1 MMIKQPTPILR
12 KPKIIFL
19 FDDFT
24 GTAGCAMVACNGFSG
39 IGGTAVVDVVAS
51 AALVVAVV
59 VVGVGVS
66 TGVDVTVELCD
77 YVTAYTDFP
86 LELLLG
92 WMLAV
97 LPLHRK
103 HNRTGRLVAAT
114 YRIFYR
120 S

>member
-66 TGVDVTVELCD
+66 TGVDVTVED
-77 YVTAYTDFP
+77 GVGDGMGGATGVGVGASDGAAAGVDAGGSTAAP
-86 LELLLG
+86 Q
-92 WMLAV
+92 A
-97 LPLHRK
+97 
-103 HNRTGRLVAAT
+103 
-114 YRIFYR
+114 
-120 S
+120 